1 MFRWILRSRGMLLL
15 RLLLL
20 LQRRALSKRWILT
33 RIIIRRILSERTR
46 PRLTL
51 LLPLLLLSLHRLLLA
66 LHWQTRHVRRLPLLL
81 LHGRRT
87 TDPSSPLTLDRRS
100 RPPLLLGV
108 RPDARWIRRR
118 IPRTRHEPRRT
129 AGPRL
134 LRWIPRRGHAA
145 AWASGLLMLG
155 GVAWRGITAWTSRL
169 LGGVAWRVL
178 ATLRRRHSELRQ
190 RISLTLL
197 VGVVTLEDG
206 SLDLIDAAS

>member
-1 MFRWILRSRGMLLL
+1 V
-15 RLLLL
+15 LL

-46 PRLTL
+46 PRL
-51 LLPLLLLSLHRLLLA
+51 PLLLTLLLLA

-87 TDPSSPLTLDRRS
+87 TDPSSPLTLDRRG
-100 RPPLLLGV
+100 RPPLLMGV
-108 RPDARWIRRR
+108 RPDARRIRRR
-118 IPRTRHEPRRT
+118 IPRPRHEPRRT
-129 AGPRL
+129 TGPRL
-134 LRWIPRRGHAA
+134 LWWIPRRGH
-145 AWASGLLMLG
+145 GLLLLG
-155 GVAWRGITAWTSRL
+155 GVARWGITAWTSRL
-169 LGGVAWRVL
+169 LGWVAWRVL
-178 ATLRRRHSELRQ
+178 AALRRRHAELRQ

>member
-20 LQRRALSKRWILT
+20 LQMRALSKRWILT

-46 PRLTL
+46 PRLSL

-87 TDPSSPLTLDRRS
+87 ADPSSPLTLDRRS

-134 LRWIPRRGHAA
+134 LRWIPRRGHA
-145 AWASGLLMLG
+145 
-155 GVAWRGITAWTSRL
+155 VAWRGITAWTSRL